1 MRIFYDTEFLDTGAT
16 IELISIGLV
25 ADDGRE
31 YYAVNVDAPWQK
43 IAKHD
48 WLMEN
53 VVQHLPLVDG
63 IRRGPL
69 GGLPQFRIDRANVT
83 VKPQWV
89 IANEVRE
96 FILSTPEP
104 ELWAYYA
111 AYDHVVLA
119 QLWGPMVNLPTGV
132 PMFTCDLKQEHVRL
146 GRPPLPSQDG
156 GEHHALADARHNRT
170 MAALLDSLAR
180 PVELLEPVELDPEGA
195 DA

>member
-1 MRIFYDTEFLDTGAT
+1 MRIYYDTEFLDTGTT

-31 YYAVNVDAPWQK
+31 YYSVNCNAPWQE

-48 WLMEN
+48 WLVEN
-53 VVQHLPLVDG
+53 VVPHLPLVDG
-63 IRRGPL
+63 IRKGPF
-69 GGLPQFRIDRANVT
+69 GGPPQFRLDQTNVA

-132 PMFTCDLKQEHVRL
+132 PMFSCDLKQEHVRL
-146 GRPPLPSQDG
+146 GRPPLPSRDG
-156 GEHHALADARHNRT
+156 SEHHALADARHNRT
-170 MAALLDSLAR
+170 MGALL
-180 PVELLEPVELDPEGA
+180 ELLGHQVVVDALAVTEGSEA
-195 DA
+195 